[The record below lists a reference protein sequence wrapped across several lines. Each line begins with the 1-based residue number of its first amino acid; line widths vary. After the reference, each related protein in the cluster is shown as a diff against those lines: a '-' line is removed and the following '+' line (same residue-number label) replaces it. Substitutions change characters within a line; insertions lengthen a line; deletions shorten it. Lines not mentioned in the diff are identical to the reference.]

1 MSISKTKKY
10 LQDLNYFSL
19 NRLYKIGKVIYNNS
33 CVRLWFGCSALKPG
47 YTGGNNMALANEMT
61 LPPRSIQEY
70 VPGKQL
76 TLAHR
81 ISKPDRMIYK
91 KLGLTDEFTE
101 AIGIITITPAESA
114 IIAADIC
121 TKAARVKLGFVDR
134 FSGAVVFVGEIG
146 AVDSALAAVID
157 RFNDMH
163 YTTVNITRT

>member
-1 MSISKTKKY
+1 
-10 LQDLNYFSL
+10 
-19 NRLYKIGKVIYNNS
+19 
-33 CVRLWFGCSALKPG
+33 
-47 YTGGNNMALANEMT
+47 MALANEMT

-76 TLAHR
+76 TLSSAE
-81 ISKPDRMIYK
+81 ICFVNKNKPDRMIYK

-146 AVDSALAAVID
+146 AVDSALLAVID
-157 RFNDMH
+157 RFNDMN
-163 YTTVNITRT
+163 YTTVKITRT

>member
-1 MSISKTKKY
+1 MSENHEYS
-10 LQDLNYFSL
+10 
-19 NRLYKIGKVIYNNS
+19 
-33 CVRLWFGCSALKPG
+33 
-47 YTGGNNMALANEMT
+47 

-101 AIGIITITPAESA
+101 AIGIITITPSESA

-121 TKAARVKLGFVDR
+121 TKAARIKLGFVDR

-157 RFNDMH
+157 RFEDMK
-163 YTTVNITRT
+163 YSTVKITRS

>member
-1 MSISKTKKY
+1 MS
-10 LQDLNYFSL
+10 Q
-19 NRLYKIGKVIYNNS
+19 
-33 CVRLWFGCSALKPG
+33 
-47 YTGGNNMALANEMT
+47 ANEYS

-70 VPGKQL
+70 VPGKQV

-91 KLGLTDEFTE
+91 KLGITDEFSE

-121 TKAARVKLGFVDR
+121 TKAARIKLGFVDR

-146 AVDSALAAVID
+146 AVDSALRAVVD
-157 RFNDMH
+157 RFEDMH
-163 YTTVNITRT
+163 YTTIGITRT

>member
-1 MSISKTKKY
+1 
-10 LQDLNYFSL
+10 
-19 NRLYKIGKVIYNNS
+19 
-33 CVRLWFGCSALKPG
+33 
-47 YTGGNNMALANEMT
+47 MALANEMT

-134 FSGAVVFVGEIG
+134 FSGAVVFVG
-146 AVDSALAAVID
+146 
-157 RFNDMH
+157 
-163 YTTVNITRT
+163 

>member
-1 MSISKTKKY
+1 MECVYRCALGRSSDFWNRRKYQMSQNTEYS
-10 LQDLNYFSL
+10 
-19 NRLYKIGKVIYNNS
+19 
-33 CVRLWFGCSALKPG
+33 
-47 YTGGNNMALANEMT
+47 

-70 VPGKQL
+70 VPGKQV

-101 AIGIITITPAESA
+101 AIGIITITPSESA

-121 TKAARVKLGFVDR
+121 TKAARIKLGFVDR

-146 AVDSALAAVID
+146 AVDSALNAVID
-157 RFNDMH
+157 RFEDMK
-163 YTTVNITRT
+163 YSTVKITRS

>member
-1 MSISKTKKY
+1 
-10 LQDLNYFSL
+10 
-19 NRLYKIGKVIYNNS
+19 
-33 CVRLWFGCSALKPG
+33 
-47 YTGGNNMALANEMT
+47 MALANEMT

-101 AIGIITITPAESA
+101 AIGIITPAESA

-146 AVDSALAAVID
+146 AVDSALLAVID
-157 RFNDMH
+157 RFNDMN
-163 YTTVNITRT
+163 YTTVKITRT

>member
-1 MSISKTKKY
+1 MS
-10 LQDLNYFSL
+10 Q
-19 NRLYKIGKVIYNNS
+19 NNEYS
-33 CVRLWFGCSALKPG
+33 
-47 YTGGNNMALANEMT
+47 

-70 VPGKQL
+70 VPGKQV

-101 AIGIITITPAESA
+101 AIGIITITPSESA

-121 TKAARVKLGFVDR
+121 TKAARIKLGFVDR

-146 AVDSALAAVID
+146 AVDSALNAVID
-157 RFNDMH
+157 RFEDMKDS
-163 YTTVNITRT
+163 TVKITRS

>member
-1 MSISKTKKY
+1 MS
-10 LQDLNYFSL
+10 Q
-19 NRLYKIGKVIYNNS
+19 
-33 CVRLWFGCSALKPG
+33 
-47 YTGGNNMALANEMT
+47 ANEYS

-70 VPGKQL
+70 VPGKHV

-91 KLGLTDEFTE
+91 KLGLTDEFSE

-121 TKAARVKLGFVDR
+121 TKAARIKLGFVDR

-146 AVDSALAAVID
+146 AVDSALRAVVD
-157 RFNDMH
+157 RFEDMH
-163 YTTVNITRT
+163 YTTIGITRT

>member
-1 MSISKTKKY
+1 
-10 LQDLNYFSL
+10 
-19 NRLYKIGKVIYNNS
+19 
-33 CVRLWFGCSALKPG
+33 
-47 YTGGNNMALANEMT
+47 MALANEMT

-134 FSGAVVFVGEIG
+134 FSGAVV

>member
-1 MSISKTKKY
+1 MS
-10 LQDLNYFSL
+10 Q
-19 NRLYKIGKVIYNNS
+19 NNEYS
-33 CVRLWFGCSALKPG
+33 
-47 YTGGNNMALANEMT
+47 

-70 VPGKQL
+70 VPGKQV

-101 AIGIITITPAESA
+101 AIGIITITPSESA

-121 TKAARVKLGFVDR
+121 TNAARIKLGCVDR

-146 AVDSALAAVID
+146 AVDSALNAVID
-157 RFNDMH
+157 RFEDMK
-163 YTTVNITRT
+163 YSTVKITRS

>member
-1 MSISKTKKY
+1 MS
-10 LQDLNYFSL
+10 Q
-19 NRLYKIGKVIYNNS
+19 NNEYS
-33 CVRLWFGCSALKPG
+33 
-47 YTGGNNMALANEMT
+47 

-70 VPGKQL
+70 VPGKQV

-101 AIGIITITPAESA
+101 AIGIITITPSESA

-121 TKAARVKLGFVDR
+121 TKAARIKLAFVDR

-146 AVDSALAAVID
+146 AVDSALNAVIE
-157 RFNDMH
+157 RFEDMK
-163 YTTVNITRT
+163 YSTVKITRS